1 MPNWVLKQ
9 TINGELTETKFS
21 SFEQANIAFRNAIK
35 SDIEEVCEMLFTYGS
50 DDEEAQEVYTAVKDF
65 LTKFIS
71 NPQFPYNTK
80 FDTIFCDDNFYNII
94 ISEAFLSIQKSEC
107 EDLFDIPE
115 VFDDEGNVLKEPIL
129 GPYLVLRFLK
139 TESDGCECCFEVTKY
154 DNTNTYELIQL

>member
-1 MPNWVLKQ
+1 MPNWVLNQ

-35 SDIEEVCEMLFTYGS
+35 SDIEEVCEMLFAYGS

-65 LTKFIS
+65 LTNFIS
-71 NPQFPYNTK
+71 NPQFPYNTE

-94 ISEAFLSIQKSEC
+94 INETFLSIQKSEC
-107 EDLFDIPE
+107 EDMFDIPE

-129 GPYLVLRFLK
+129 GPYLVLKYLK
-139 TESDGCECCFEVTKY
+139 AENNDRECSFEVTKY
-154 DNTNTYELIQL
+154 DNTNTYELISI